1 MRAKGVEL
9 LPEEN
14 STQEASVFGKRF
26 ANIGVATAVVEYMK
40 ELGESGDISALRC
53 NGAAECKKALMMLKI
68 GKLPEQF
75 VEGMICEGGCVG
87 GPSKHKGEA
96 ESKRS
101 RDALIAEADK
111 RGIGENLKDYDWG
124 TFPMHS
130 KRLPTLL

>member
-1 MRAKGVEL
+1 MRSRDVQL

-26 ANIGVATAVVEYMK
+26 ANIGVANAVVECMK
-40 ELGESGDISALRC
+40 EMGESGDISALRC

-68 GKLPEQF
+68 GKLPQQF

-87 GPSKHKGEA
+87 GPSKHKAEL
-96 ESKRS
+96 ESKKN
-101 RDALIAEADK
+101 RDTLIAEADK
-111 RGIGENLKDYDWG
+111 RGIHENLKDYDWG

-130 KRLPTLL
+130 KRLPTIL